1 MCQAEM
7 VSYLLPFYVHVLHYH
22 YSGSQLEFF
31 HGTSEFLGLLD
42 SPCNNGANGDYT

>member
-1 MCQAEM
+1 MFM
-7 VSYLLPFYVHVLHYH
+7 YILHYH
-22 YSGSQLEFF
+22 YGGSQLEFF